1 MRNVIEMQEVE
12 ITEDGEETIDIWDD
26 FGEYKS
32 LKEAK
37 EAAEKL
43 VAEIRNHTCPAIFEI
58 IDPNH
63 SIGIVVAQYYELNR
77 GPLMFAQGNR
87 PYMPGSIKDVI
98 DIAMIPP
105 EEWH

>member
-1 MRNVIEMQEVE
+1 MSLPDVNVIEMQEVA

-43 VAEIRNHTCPAIFEI
+43 VA
-58 IDPNH
+58 
-63 SIGIVVAQYYELNR
+63 
-77 GPLMFAQGNR
+77 
-87 PYMPGSIKDVI
+87 
-98 DIAMIPP
+98 
-105 EEWH
+105 